1 MRNRLIAALIV
12 LFILGAILYAVFLW
26 EPVSG
31 WLFDNVILS
40 LSFGSQT
47 RNPSFLEGIGLI
59 FLSFALMIFM
69 FIVPYVLLWIV
80 IIIALFAITH
90 KKNF

>member
-1 MRNRLIAALIV
+1 MRQKHLIALIAI
-12 LFILGAILYAVFLW
+12 FICGAILYAVFLW

-31 WLFDNVILS
+31 WLFDNVVLS
-40 LSFGSQT
+40 LSFGSQA

-59 FLSFALMIFM
+59 FLSFALMIFL
-69 FIVPYVLLWIV
+69 FIVPYVLLWII